1 MGLSKNFLGCAPGNL
16 AFIQRRIRERALR
29 ESEYED
35 EVEEYEDEE
44 DENLFAKLYY
54 VPFDED
60 EDEDEDEEDE
70 NLFVKLHYVPFDEDE
85 DEDEDES

>member
-35 EVEEYEDEE
+35 EAEEYEDVE
-44 DENLFAKLYY
+44 Y
-54 VPFDED
+54 
-60 EDEDEDEEDE
+60 EDEEDE
-70 NLFVKLHYVPFDEDE
+70 NLFVKLYYVPFDEN
-85 DEDEDES
+85 EDEDES